1 MFQSSQLLDLSFYLK
16 GSHYENHS
24 MVCRIKNCI
33 AMIFCNLKLRVLYLN
48 LILWLQQKYSLVQQS
63 NLIFSTAA
71 KKEIKEKDI

>member
-1 MFQSSQLLDLSFYLK
+1 M
-16 GSHYENHS
+16 
-24 MVCRIKNCI
+24 
-33 AMIFCNLKLRVLYLN
+33 RVLYLN